1 MLKTFGKYLGKFA
14 LVNLVA
20 FILFYVSGYII
31 MDNAVEYVRYFIGE
45 AIDFAL
51 PVVTA
56 ALVAIAM
63 AKRGFSALTLGV
75 AAAIG
80 RLVYLYPTMYLEF
93 VVNQNLTSG
102 DALLISLPFSVGFAL
117 AELLYSMVLVFIIQL
132 IGGKLAQKHKRSLD
146 DAIDSA
152 NSAFDLSNELVVSVF
167 FAGAI
172 SFIINLTLEIV
183 SVVGFLSD
191 PEYAGNYQMSEI
203 IFMAVSF
210 VMILASLLATQV
222 VIFKIKNKIDENTLE
237 DKNAKL

>member
-56 ALVAIAM
+56 ALVAMAM

-80 RLVYLYPTMYLEF
+80 RLVYYYPVMYLEF
-93 VVNQNLTSG
+93 VVNQNLTSA
-102 DALLISLPFSVGFAL
+102 DALLVSIPFSIGFAL
-117 AELLYSMVLVFIIQL
+117 AELLYSMLLVFIIHL
-132 IGGKLAQKHKRSLD
+132 IGGKLAQKHKKSFD
-146 DAIDSA
+146 QVVESA
-152 NSAFDLSNELVVSVF
+152 DSAFDFSNELVVSVF
-167 FAGAI
+167 FAGI
-172 SFIINLTLEIV
+172 MSFIINLASEIV
-183 SVVGFLSD
+183 SVVNFFSD
-191 PEYAGNYQMSEI
+191 FKSNYQMGEI
-203 IFMAVSF
+203 ILMAVSF
-210 VMILASLLATQV
+210 VIILVYLLVTQV
-222 VIFKIKNKIDENTLE
+222 VIFKIKKKIDKVALE
-237 DKNAKL
+237 GKNAKL

>member
-1 MLKTFGKYLGKFA
+1 MFKAFGKYLGRFA

-20 FILFYVSGYII
+20 FILFYVSGYVL
-31 MDNAVEYVRYFIGE
+31 MNDAVEYVRYFIGE

-93 VVNQNLTSG
+93 VVNQNLNSI
-102 DALLISLPFSVGFAL
+102 DSLLVSIPFSVGFAL
-117 AELLYSMVLVFIIQL
+117 AELLYSMVLVFVIQL
-132 IGGKLAQKHKRSLD
+132 IGGKLAQKHKKSFEQAVD
-146 DAIDSA
+146 TAS
-152 NSAFDLSNELVVSVF
+152 SAFDFSNEVVVSVF
-167 FAGAI
+167 FAGFI
-172 SFIINLTLEIV
+172 SFLINLTIEIV
-183 SVVGFLSD
+183 NVVGFLS
-191 PEYAGNYQMSEI
+191 EYAGSYQMSEI

-210 VMILASLLATQV
+210 VMILADLLMTQV
-222 VIFKIKNKIDENTLE
+222 VVFKIKK
-237 DKNAKL
+237 

>member
-1 MLKTFGKYLGKFA
+1 MLKTFGKYLGRFA
-14 LVNLVA
+14 LVNFVA
-20 FILFYVSGYII
+20 FILFYILSHVIVTKTTFYLYLFGKGAF
-31 MDNAVEYVRYFIGE
+31 NF
-45 AIDFAL
+45 AI
-51 PVVTA
+51 PVITA

-152 NSAFDLSNELVVSVF
+152 NSAFDFSNELVVSVF

-183 SVVGFLSD
+183 NVVGFLS
-191 PEYAGNYQMSEI
+191 EYVGNYQMSEI

-210 VMILASLLATQV
+210 VMILADLLVTQV
-222 VIFKIKNKIDENTLE
+222 VIFKIKSKGDVALE
-237 DKNAKL
+237 DINAKL

>member
-1 MLKTFGKYLGKFA
+1 MLKTFGKYLGRFA
-14 LVNLVA
+14 LLNLVA
-20 FILFYVSGYII
+20 FILFYVSGYVI
-31 MDNAVEYVRYFIGE
+31 MNDAVEYVRYFIGE

-56 ALVAIAM
+56 ALVAMAV

-117 AELLYSMVLVFIIQL
+117 AEFLYSMVLVFVIQL

-152 NSAFDLSNELVVSVF
+152 NSAFDFSNELVVSVF

-183 SVVGFLSD
+183 SVVGFLS
-191 PEYAGNYQMSEI
+191 EYVGNYQMSEI

-222 VIFKIKNKIDENTLE
+222 AIFKIKNKIDENTLE
-237 DKNAKL
+237 DINAKL

>member
-1 MLKTFGKYLGKFA
+1 MLKTFGKYLGRFA

-31 MDNAVEYVRYFIGE
+31 MNDAVEYVRYFIGE
-45 AIDFAL
+45 TIDFAL

-93 VVNQNLTSG
+93 VVNQNLTSI
-102 DALLISLPFSVGFAL
+102 DALLVSVPFSVGFAL
-117 AELLYSMVLVFIIQL
+117 AELLYSMLLVFVIHL
-132 IGGKLAQKHKRSLD
+132 IGGKLAQKHKRSFEQ
-146 DAIDSA
+146 ATDSA
-152 NSAFDLSNELVVSVF
+152 RSAFDFSNEVVVSVF
-167 FAGAI
+167 FAGLI
-172 SFIINLTLEIV
+172 SFVINLTLEVV
-183 SVVGFLSD
+183 SVVEFLT
-191 PEYAGNYQMSEI
+191 EYAGNYQMSEI

-222 VIFKIKNKIDENTLE
+222 VIFKIKNKIDESTLE

>member
-1 MLKTFGKYLGKFA
+1 MLKTFGKYLGRFA
-14 LVNLVA
+14 IVNLVA

-31 MDNAVEYVRYFIGE
+31 MNDAVEYVRYFIGE

-56 ALVAIAM
+56 ALVAMAV

-93 VVNQNLTSG
+93 VVNQNLTSI
-102 DALLISLPFSVGFAL
+102 DALLVSVPFSIGFAL
-117 AELLYSMVLVFIIQL
+117 AELLYSMLLVFVIHL
-132 IGGKLAQKHKRSLD
+132 IGGKLTQKHKRSLD

-152 NSAFDLSNELVVSVF
+152 NSAFDFSNEVVVSVF
-167 FAGAI
+167 FAGLI
-172 SFIINLTLEIV
+172 SFVINLTLEIV
-183 SVVGFLSD
+183 NAVGFLS
-191 PEYAGNYQMSEI
+191 EYAGNYQMSEI

-210 VMILASLLATQV
+210 VMILADLLVTQV
-222 VIFKIKNKIDENTLE
+222 VIFKIKSKGEGALE

>member
-1 MLKTFGKYLGKFA
+1 MLKTFGKYLGRFA
-14 LVNLVA
+14 LLNLVA

-31 MDNAVEYVRYFIGE
+31 MNDAVEYVRYFIGE

-56 ALVAIAM
+56 ALVAMAV

-93 VVNQNLTSG
+93 VVNQNLTSI
-102 DALLISLPFSVGFAL
+102 DALLVSVPFSIGFAL
-117 AELLYSMVLVFIIQL
+117 AELLYSMLLVFVIHL

-152 NSAFDLSNELVVSVF
+152 NSAFDFSNEVVVSVF
-167 FAGAI
+167 FAGLI
-172 SFIINLTLEIV
+172 SFVINLTLEIV
-183 SVVGFLSD
+183 SAVEFLS
-191 PEYAGNYQMSEI
+191 EYAGNYQMSEI

-210 VMILASLLATQV
+210 VMILADLLVTQV
-222 VIFKIKNKIDENTLE
+222 AVFKIKNKISESTLE

>member
-56 ALVAIAM
+56 ALVTMAM

-80 RLVYLYPTMYLEF
+80 RLVYYYPAMYLEF

-117 AELLYSMVLVFIIQL
+117 AEFLYSMVLVFIIQL
-132 IGGKLAQKHKRSLD
+132 ISGKLAQKHKKSFED
-146 DAIDSA
+146 VIDSA
-152 NSAFDLSNELVVSVF
+152 RAAFDFSNELVISVF
-167 FAGAI
+167 IAGFV
-172 SFIINLTLEIV
+172 SFVINLAMEIV
-183 SVVGFLSD
+183 SVVGFLT
-191 PEYAGNYQMSEI
+191 EYAGNYQMSEI

-210 VMILASLLATQV
+210 VMILADLLVTQV
-222 VIFKIKNKIDENTLE
+222 VIFKIKSKGEGALE

>member
-1 MLKTFGKYLGKFA
+1 MLKTFGKYLGRFA

-31 MDNAVEYVRYFIGE
+31 MNDAVEYVRYFIGE

-93 VVNQNLTSG
+93 VVNQNLTSI
-102 DALLISLPFSVGFAL
+102 DALLVSIPFSVGFAL
-117 AELLYSMVLVFIIQL
+117 AELLYSMLLVFVIHL
-132 IGGKLAQKHKRSLD
+132 IGGKLAQKHKRGFEQAVD
-146 DAIDSA
+146 TAR
-152 NSAFDLSNELVVSVF
+152 SAFDFSNEVVVSVF
-167 FAGAI
+167 FAGLI
-172 SFIINLTLEIV
+172 SFVINLTLEIV
-183 SVVGFLSD
+183 SVVEFLT
-191 PEYAGNYQMSEI
+191 EYAGNYQMSEI

-222 VIFKIKNKIDENTLE
+222 VIFKIKNKIDESTLE

>member
-1 MLKTFGKYLGKFA
+1 MLKTFGKYLGRFA

-20 FILFYVSGYII
+20 FLLFYVSSYIL
-31 MDNAVEYVRYFIGE
+31 MNDAVEYVRYFIGK

-93 VVNQNLTSG
+93 VVNQNLTSI
-102 DALLISLPFSVGFAL
+102 DALLVSVPFSVGFAL
-117 AELLYSMVLVFIIQL
+117 AEFLYSMLLVFVIHL
-132 IGGKLAQKHKRSLD
+132 IGGKLAQKHKRSFAQAVD
-146 DAIDSA
+146 TAR
-152 NSAFDLSNELVVSVF
+152 SAFDFSNELVVSVF
-167 FAGAI
+167 FAGLI
-172 SFIINLTLEIV
+172 SFVINLTLEIV
-183 SVVGFLSD
+183 NVVGFLT
-191 PEYAGNYQMSEI
+191 EYAGNYQMSEI

-222 VIFKIKNKIDENTLE
+222 VIFKIKNKIDENTSE

>member
-20 FILFYVSGYII
+20 FILFYVSGYIL
-31 MDNAVEYVRYFIGE
+31 MNETVEYVRYFIGE

-80 RLVYLYPTMYLEF
+80 RLVYYYPVMYLEF

-152 NSAFDLSNELVVSVF
+152 NSAFDFSNELVVSVF

-183 SVVGFLSD
+183 SVVGFLS
-191 PEYAGNYQMSEI
+191 EYVGNYQMSEI

-222 VIFKIKNKIDENTLE
+222 VIFQIKNKIDENTLE

>member
-1 MLKTFGKYLGKFA
+1 MLKTFGKYLGRFA

-56 ALVAIAM
+56 ALVAMAM
-63 AKRGFSALTLGV
+63 AKRGISALTLGV

-80 RLVYLYPTMYLEF
+80 RLVYYYPVMYLEF

-102 DALLISLPFSVGFAL
+102 DALLVSVPFSVGFAL
-117 AELLYSMVLVFIIQL
+117 AEFLYLMVLVFIIHL

-152 NSAFDLSNELVVSVF
+152 NSAFDFSNEFVVSVF
-167 FAGAI
+167 FAGLI
-172 SFIINLTLEIV
+172 SFVINLTLEIV
-183 SVVGFLSD
+183 NVVGFLS
-191 PEYAGNYQMSEI
+191 EYVGNYQMGEI

-210 VMILASLLATQV
+210 VMILADLLVTQV
-222 VIFKIKNKIDENTLE
+222 VIFKIKNKIESDTEE
-237 DKNAKL
+237 GKNAKL

>member
-1 MLKTFGKYLGKFA
+1 MLKTFGKYLGRFA

-20 FILFYVSGYII
+20 FILFYVSRYII
-31 MDNAVEYVRYFIGE
+31 MNDAVEYVRYFIGE

-56 ALVAIAM
+56 ALVAMAM

-80 RLVYLYPTMYLEF
+80 RLVYLYPKMYLEF
-93 VVNQNLTSG
+93 VMNQNLNSI
-102 DALLISLPFSVGFAL
+102 DSLLVSIPFSIGFAL

-132 IGGKLAQKHKRSLD
+132 IGGKLAQKHKKSFEQATDTAR
-146 DAIDSA
+146 
-152 NSAFDLSNELVVSVF
+152 SAFDFSNELVVSVF
-167 FAGAI
+167 FAGFI
-172 SFIINLTLEIV
+172 SFLINLTLEIV
-183 SVVGFLSD
+183 NVVGFLA
-191 PEYAGNYQMSEI
+191 EYAGNYQMSEI

-210 VMILASLLATQV
+210 VMILVDLLVTQV
-222 VIFKIKNKIDENTLE
+222 VIFKIKSKGDVALE

>member
-1 MLKTFGKYLGKFA
+1 MFKAFGKYLGRFA

-20 FILFYVSGYII
+20 FILFYVSGYVL
-31 MDNAVEYVRYFIGE
+31 MNDAVEYVRYFIGE

-56 ALVAIAM
+56 ALVVMAV

-80 RLVYLYPTMYLEF
+80 RLVYYYPVMYLEF

-117 AELLYSMVLVFIIQL
+117 AEFLYSMVLVFIIQL
-132 IGGKLAQKHKRSLD
+132 ISGKLAQKHKRSLD

-152 NSAFDLSNELVVSVF
+152 NSAFDFSNEFVVSVF
-167 FAGAI
+167 FAGLI
-172 SFIINLTLEIV
+172 SFVINLTLEIV
-183 SVVGFLSD
+183 NVVGFLS
-191 PEYAGNYQMSEI
+191 EYAGNYQMSEI
-203 IFMAVSF
+203 ISMAVSF
-210 VMILASLLATQV
+210 VMILADLLVTQV
-222 VIFKIKNKIDENTLE
+222 VIFKIKNKIESDAEE
-237 DKNAKL
+237 GENAKL

>member
-1 MLKTFGKYLGKFA
+1 MLKTFGKYLGRFA

-20 FILFYVSGYII
+20 FILFYVSRYII

-56 ALVAIAM
+56 ALVAMAM

-80 RLVYLYPTMYLEF
+80 RLVYLYPKMYLEF
-93 VVNQNLTSG
+93 VMNQNLNSI
-102 DALLISLPFSVGFAL
+102 DSLLVSIPFSIGFAL

-132 IGGKLAQKHKRSLD
+132 IGGKLAQKHKKSFEQAV
-146 DAIDSA
+146 DAA
-152 NSAFDLSNELVVSVF
+152 RSAFDFSNELVVSVF
-167 FAGAI
+167 FAGFI
-172 SFIINLTLEIV
+172 SFLINLTLEIV
-183 SVVGFLSD
+183 SAVGFLA
-191 PEYAGNYQMSEI
+191 EYKGNYQMSEI

-210 VMILASLLATQV
+210 VMILVDLLVTQV
-222 VIFKIKNKIDENTLE
+222 VIFKIKSKGDGALE
-237 DKNAKL
+237 GENAKL

>member
-1 MLKTFGKYLGKFA
+1 MFKAFGKYLGRFA

-20 FILFYVSGYII
+20 FILFYVSGYIL
-31 MDNAVEYVRYFIGE
+31 MNDTVEYVRYFIGE

-56 ALVAIAM
+56 ALVAMAV

-80 RLVYLYPTMYLEF
+80 RLVYYYPAMYLEF

-102 DALLISLPFSVGFAL
+102 DALLVAIPFSVGFAL
-117 AELLYSMVLVFIIQL
+117 AEFLYSMVLVFVIQL
-132 IGGKLAQKHKRSLD
+132 IGGKLAQKHKRNLEF
-146 DAIDSA
+146 AIDSA
-152 NSAFDLSNELVVSVF
+152 NSAFDFSNEFVVSVF
-167 FAGAI
+167 FAGFI
-172 SFIINLTLEIV
+172 SFLINLTLEIV
-183 SVVGFLSD
+183 SVVSFLS
-191 PEYAGNYQMSEI
+191 EHAGSYQMSEI

-210 VMILASLLATQV
+210 VMILADLLVTQV
-222 VIFKIKNKIDENTLE
+222 VIFKIKSKGEGALE

>member
-31 MDNAVEYVRYFIGE
+31 MDDAVEYVRYFIGE

-56 ALVAIAM
+56 ALVAMAM
-63 AKRGFSALTLGV
+63 AKRGFSVLTLGV

-80 RLVYLYPTMYLEF
+80 RLVYYYPVMYLEF

-102 DALLISLPFSVGFAL
+102 DALLISLPFSIGFAL
-117 AELLYSMVLVFIIQL
+117 AEFLYSMVLVFVIQL
-132 IGGKLAQKHKRSLD
+132 ISGKLAQKHKRSLG

-152 NSAFDLSNELVVSVF
+152 NSAFDFSNEFVVSVF
-167 FAGAI
+167 FAGLI
-172 SFIINLTLEIV
+172 SFVINLTLEIV
-183 SVVGFLSD
+183 NVVGFLS
-191 PEYAGNYQMSEI
+191 EYAGNYQMGEI

-210 VMILASLLATQV
+210 VMILADLLVTQV
-222 VIFKIKNKIDENTLE
+222 VIFKIKNKIESDAEE
-237 DKNAKL
+237 GENAKL

>member
-1 MLKTFGKYLGKFA
+1 MLRTFGKYLGRFA

-20 FILFYVSGYII
+20 FLLFYVSSYIL
-31 MDNAVEYVRYFIGE
+31 MNDAVEYVRSFVGE

-56 ALVAIAM
+56 ALMAMAM

-80 RLVYLYPTMYLEF
+80 RLVYYYPAMYLEF

-117 AELLYSMVLVFIIQL
+117 AEFLYSMVLVFIIQL
-132 IGGKLAQKHKRSLD
+132 IGGKLAQKHKRSFEQAVD
-146 DAIDSA
+146 TAR
-152 NSAFDLSNELVVSVF
+152 SAFDFSNEVVVSVF
-167 FAGAI
+167 LAGFI
-172 SFIINLTLEIV
+172 SFLINLTLEIV
-183 SVVGFLSD
+183 SAVEFLS
-191 PEYAGNYQMSEI
+191 EYAGNYQMSEI

-210 VMILASLLATQV
+210 VMILADLLVTQV
-222 VIFKIKNKIDENTLE
+222 AVFKIKNKINESTLE